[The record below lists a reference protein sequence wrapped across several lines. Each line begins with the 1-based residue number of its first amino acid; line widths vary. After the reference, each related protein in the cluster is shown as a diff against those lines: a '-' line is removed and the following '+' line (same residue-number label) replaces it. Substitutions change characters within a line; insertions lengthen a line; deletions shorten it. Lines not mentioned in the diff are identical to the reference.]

1 MGIFNWDKAVVHEL
15 KRIADALWE
24 LVFLERKELR
34 NSTVDFT
41 LLQQRGDTF
50 MPINGTVVGATS
62 TFQIGFVP
70 ATNFIPLS
78 AGPTVTVD
86 DTNVTLGPV
95 DPTSLQFTAT
105 VASTDT
111 GASYNLT
118 VSGTNDK
125 GAAVTHTFSVPILP
139 TPPPP
144 PTSITDFSL
153 NQLS

>member
-1 MGIFNWDKAVVHEL
+1 MGIFDRDEVHQL

-34 NSTVDFT
+34 NSVVDFT
-41 LLQQRGDTF
+41 LSQIRGDIA
-50 MPINGTVVGATS
+50 MPINGTVVGGTS

-86 DTNVTLGPV
+86 DALVTLTPV
-95 DPTSLQFTAT
+95 DASNIFTAT
-105 VASTDT
+105 VASTDA
-111 GASYNLT
+111 GSAYNVT

-125 GAAVTHTFSVPILP
+125 GATITHAFNVPILP
-139 TPPPP
+139 LPPPP